1 MVDALNDFFGQISGF
16 LWGNFYMIVLVG
28 TGLYF
33 SIRLGFPQIR
43 RLGDSFRLVFSG
55 MRQKNKAG
63 KEGMSTW
70 QSLATAIA
78 GQVGTGNIA
87 GPATAI
93 MAGGP
98 GAIFWMWVS
107 AFLGMSTIFSE
118 AVAAQKYKVTLED
131 GRVNGGPA
139 YYIKAAFK
147 GKLGSGLANA
157 FSIFLIIGF
166 GLAAALLQGNTISES
181 FAASFNIPPIAIGIV
196 MSILTLLVVVGGV
209 QRIASFVTACV
220 PVMSLIYIVAGLIV
234 IVVNIDQLIPAIK
247 MIFVGAFNPQAVAG
261 GMFGIGVKE
270 AMRYGIARGL
280 LSNEAGTGSTPHAHA
295 VAKVKHPCDQGIVAM
310 MSVFIDT
317 FIILNITVLII
328 LTSGSYTSGQDGIV
342 LTQIAFNEVFGNVG
356 GIIISICIFFFC
368 FSTIIAGY
376 FYGESNVL
384 KLFGK
389 KGVPVYRVFIV
400 IFLMLGAAASVTLG
414 YSICDV
420 FNGFMVF
427 LNILGLWGISNVIVK
442 LWKEYEH
449 DPDIPTTLK
458 DIKAA
463 NKETAGKD

>member
-1 MVDALNDFFGQISGF
+1 MVDALNNFFGQISNF
-16 LWGNFYMIVLVG
+16 LWGNFYMFVLVT
-28 TGLYF
+28 TGVYF
-33 SIRLGFPQIR
+33 TVRLGFPQIR
-43 RLGDSFRLVFSG
+43 RLGDSFRLTFAGVK
-55 MRQKNKAG
+55 QKGAAG
-63 KEGMSTW
+63 KEGMSSW

-107 AFLGMSTIFSE
+107 AFFGMGTIFSE

-131 GRVNGGPA
+131 GTVNGGPA

-166 GLAAALLQGNTISES
+166 GLAAALIQGNTISEAFCYS
-181 FAASFNIPPIAIGIV
+181 LNVQPIVIGV
-196 MSILTLLVVVGGV
+196 VVAILTMIVVVGGV
-209 QRIASFVTACV
+209 KRIASFVTACV
-220 PVMSLIYIVAGLIV
+220 PVMSIIYIIAGLIV
-234 IVVNIDQLIPAIK
+234 VFVNIDQLIPAIK
-247 MIFVGAFNPQAVAG
+247 MIFVGAFSPRSVAG
-261 GMFGIGVKE
+261 GMFGVGVKE
-270 AMRYGIARGL
+270 AMRYGVARGL
-280 LSNEAGTGSTPHAHA
+280 FSNEAGTGSTPHAHA

-317 FIILNITVLII
+317 FIIL
-328 LTSGSYTSGQDGIV
+328 TSGSYTSGGEGIT
-342 LTQIAFNEVFGNVG
+342 LTQVAFENVFGAAG
-356 GIIISICIFFFC
+356 GILIAICMFFFA

-384 KLFGK
+384 KLFGR
-389 KGVPVYRVFIV
+389 KGVPLYRVCIV
-400 IFLMLGAAASVTLG
+400 IFVLMGSGASVSLVW
-414 YSICDV
+414 SICDV

-427 LNILGLWGISNVIVK
+427 INVLGLWGISNVVVK

-449 DPDIPTTLK
+449 DPDVPTTLK
-458 DIKAA
+458 DIKA
-463 NKETAGKD
+463 GKQEKISKS

>member
-1 MVDALNDFFGQISGF
+1 MQQMLDSLNDFFVSLSGI
-16 LWGNFYMIVLVG
+16 LWGNFYMIVLVA
-28 TGLYF
+28 TGIYF
-33 SIRLGFPQIR
+33 SVRLGFPQIR
-43 RLGDSFRLVFSG
+43 RLGDSFRLTFAG

-63 KEGMSTW
+63 KSGMSTW
-70 QSLATAIA
+70 QSLATALA

-107 AFLGMSTIFSE
+107 AFFGMSTIFSE
-118 AVAAQKYKVTLED
+118 AVAAQKYKVVMPD

-139 YYIKAAFK
+139 YYIKAAYK
-147 GKLGSGLANA
+147 GKFGTVVANA

-166 GLAAALLQGNTISES
+166 GLAAALIQGNTITES
-181 FAASFNIPPIAIGIV
+181 FSTSFNIPPVVIGVVIAV
-196 MSILTLLVVVGGV
+196 LTMLVVMGGM
-209 QRIASFVTACV
+209 QRIASVVTACV
-220 PVMSLIYIVAGLIV
+220 PVMAIIYIVAGLIV
-234 IVVNIDQLIPAIK
+234 VIVNADQIIPAIK
-247 MIFVGAFNPQAVAG
+247 MIFVGAFDPQAVAG
-261 GMFGIGVKE
+261 GMFGVGIKE

-317 FIILNITVLII
+317 FVILNITVLII
-328 LTSGSYTSGQDGIV
+328 LTSGTYATGEDGIL
-342 LTQIAFNEVFGNVG
+342 LTQLAFSEVFGSLG
-356 GIIISICIFFFC
+356 GIILSVCIFFFC
-368 FSTIIAGY
+368 FSTIIAAY
-376 FYGESNVL
+376 FYGESNVI
-384 KLFGK
+384 KLFGNR
-389 KGVPVYRVFIV
+389 GIPFYRIFIV
-400 IFLMLGAAASVTLG
+400 VFVMLGAMASVTLV

-427 LNILGLWGISNVIVK
+427 LNIIGLWGISNVVVK

-449 DPDIPTTLK
+449 TPGLDTTLRDVK
-458 DIKAA
+458 
-463 NKETAGKD
+463 AGKGPEE